1 MKLQTT
7 IATIAIALLPIAAH
21 ASLASERAMQANSE
35 QLQHS
40 SMNNELTNT
49 TFKQRFS
56 GESVAVAE
64 HARFI
69 ANHTEYRTQFTDTN
83 DYIGTKNPDVGHAT
97 DW

>member
-7 IATIAIALLPIAAH
+7 VAALAIALLPVAAH

-35 QLQHS
+35 QLQKS
-40 SMNNELTNT
+40 SMNDKAANT
-49 TFKQRFS
+49 SFTQRYS
-56 GESVAVAE
+56 GKSAAAAE

-69 ANHTEYRTQFTDTN
+69 ANHTDYRTQFTDTN
-83 DYIGTKNPDVGHAT
+83 DYIGAEEPEVGHAV